1 MQVSVKTTSG
11 LEREV
16 KVAVPAESFE
26 ARVDERIKATA
37 NDARLPGFRPGKVPM
52 KEVRR
57 RFGAELRQQVATD
70 MLQSSFADVVRQERL
85 ALASQAFI
93 SLDNIEPG
101 GDLEYTATF
110 EVMPT
115 VQLADLTT
123 LRVGKPKAEITEADI
138 DETVQTM
145 RQQRIGW
152 HAVERAAQEGD
163 RVTVDYTVKVA
174 GKVVGEPT
182 RETFVVGDED
192 NLDEVNGALVGLA
205 AHESRV
211 FPTTVPK
218 DELDD
223 AGDEGEEAPGED
235 DGDGAQAAAPEADS
249 DGSGDAG
256 GGGEQDAEP
265 EVPETAADAV
275 AEALAE
281 PPLAGELEPLQ
292 KDDNPVPA
300 IAEIVAHSVEEGV
313 LPDLDDEFF
322 DSFDV
327 DHEGD
332 RLAKFR
338 EQVRERMQVELDNAT
353 RHLMRRQVLDA
364 LVGAHDFELPQAMVT
379 AELADHVGRMKRL
392 VGDIDEALF
401 AQAFR
406 PKAEENVRA
415 RLTLQQVILH
425 ANIKP
430 DDQRVRTRIEEIASA
445 YEEAAEVRR
454 WLYGNEEQLRRVE
467 NSVAEQQAV
476 EHVLAQA
483 NAIPVELSYEQVVAG
498 VLPALPAEEADA
510 PVQADAPA
518 QADTPVQAEEAAL
531 PTQPAGEASSP
542 TRESDDGAQGG
553 EPASVET
560 ADAGKTTGIRG
571 RLRRLFGARKD

>member
-123 LRVGKPKAEITEADI
+123 LRIGKPEAEITEADI

-182 RETFVVGDED
+182 RETFVVGDEN

-211 FPTTVPK
+211 FPTTVSK
-218 DELDD
+218 DALED
-223 AGDEGEEAPGED
+223 AGDE
-235 DGDGAQAAAPEADS
+235 GDGAQAAAPEADS
-249 DGSGDAG
+249 DGSDDAG
-256 GGGEQDAEP
+256 GGGDQDAEP
-265 EVPETAADAV
+265 AVPEITADAV
-275 AEALAE
+275 DEALAE
-281 PPLAGELEPLQ
+281 PPLAGELEPPQ
-292 KDDNPVPA
+292 QDDDPVPA
-300 IAEIVAHSVEEGV
+300 IAEIVAHTVEEGV

-353 RHLMRRQVLDA
+353 RHLMRRQVLDV
-364 LVGAHDFELPQAMVT
+364 LVDAHDFELPQAMVT

-392 VGDIDEALF
+392 IGDIDEALF

-425 ANIKP
+425 ADIKP

-476 EHVLAQA
+476 EHVLSQA

-498 VLPALPAEEADA
+498 VLPELPAEEADA
-510 PVQADAPA
+510 PVQAE
-518 QADTPVQAEEAAL
+518 QAEEAAL
-531 PTQPAGEASSP
+531 PTQPAVEALSP
-542 TRESDDGAQGG
+542 MQESDDGAQGG

-571 RLRRLFGARKD
+571 RLRRFFGTRKD